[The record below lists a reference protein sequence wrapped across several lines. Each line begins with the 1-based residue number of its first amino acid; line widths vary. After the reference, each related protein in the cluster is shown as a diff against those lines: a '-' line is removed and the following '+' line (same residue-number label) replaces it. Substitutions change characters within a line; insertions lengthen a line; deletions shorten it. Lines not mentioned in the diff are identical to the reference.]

1 MVEEIAAM
9 RYCLRN
15 AFRLA
20 IETEGTEEHIGY
32 VEIYS
37 SGCGRLAKLLRGE
50 RGEGER
56 LEAFLREAIDRAI
69 EEVNEEWGMR
79 SG

>member
-1 MVEEIAAM
+1 MEARAWRMVEETASV

-20 IETEGTEEHIGY
+20 IETEEMQEHIHY

-37 SGCGRLAKLLRGE
+37 SRCVWLVKLPRIE
-50 RGEGER
+50 VSNASRT
-56 LEAFLREAIDRAI
+56 EAFLWDEI
-69 EEVNEEWGMR
+69 EQATQERGV
-79 SG
+79 